1 MTYELIM
8 ETKLEILKK
17 NVAEFSCIHMENG
30 QRMSLKLYS
39 PALARTAGEKTRE
52 PLSDAYAV
60 ISPHPFTLGLF
71 HSVWNI
77 HPATGTENDQTDKQ
91 TDLGFCR
98 AAAL

>member
-1 MTYELIM
+1 
-8 ETKLEILKK
+8 
-17 NVAEFSCIHMENG
+17 MENG

-60 ISPHPFTLGLF
+60 
-71 HSVWNI
+71 
-77 HPATGTENDQTDKQ
+77 HPATGTGNYQTDKQ
-91 TDLGFCR
+91 TDLDFCT